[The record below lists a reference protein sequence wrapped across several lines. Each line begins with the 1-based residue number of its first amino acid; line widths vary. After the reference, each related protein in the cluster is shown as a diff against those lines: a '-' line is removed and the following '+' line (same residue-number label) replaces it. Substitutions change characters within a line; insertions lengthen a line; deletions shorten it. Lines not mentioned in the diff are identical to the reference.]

1 MPVPTIEQEYN
12 RSDIVMQGKVI
23 GLDTVY
29 ASNTLINDKKGIR
42 LGKHKYSVLTEKFV
56 RVQMLVERQFKTPTN
71 LPDTVYILTPAE
83 SDACGFPF
91 DSWLRYSNLPDS
103 YYHFII
109 YGDKW
114 IEKKI
119 ITVKKDNRNIK
130 QIQETLLCDTFF
142 TSVCKRT
149 RSFNAEEIKRLE
161 AIKS

>member
-1 MPVPTIEQEYN
+1 MSIGFLLLLFFHLIGPSCTCMPVPTTEQEYN

-56 RVQMLVERQFKTPTN
+56 RVQMLVEKQFKTPTN

-91 DSWLRYSNLPDS
+91 DPWLRYSNCQTLT
-103 YYHFII
+103 
-109 YGDKW
+109 
-114 IEKKI
+114 
-119 ITVKKDNRNIK
+119 IT
-130 QIQETLLCDTFF
+130 L
-142 TSVCKRT
+142 
-149 RSFNAEEIKRLE
+149 
-161 AIKS
+161 